1 MGMKPFFSLNHTATT
16 LAIAVMSVEQTDKID
31 FISTS
36 PEGEVFLT
44 ISDHLLWDED
54 GHLPLLQDKINAYL
68 EFIDSEQLL
77 EEYPAAN
84 KRPVVISVYMQFDPT
99 EEAIFFFNHVRN
111 VLAERSIE
119 FCWKVVSG
127 Q

>member
-1 MGMKPFFSLNHTATT
+1 MG
-16 LAIAVMSVEQTDKID
+16 VEQTDKID

-36 PEGEVFLT
+36 PEEKVVLT
-44 ISDHLLWDED
+44 ISDHLSWDD
-54 GHLPLLQDKINAYL
+54 GHLSLLQDKINVYL

-84 KRPVVISVYMQFDPT
+84 DRTVVISVYMQFDPP
-99 EEAIFFFNHVRN
+99 EEAVVFFNHVRN
-111 VLAERSIE
+111 ALAERSIE
-119 FCWKVVSG
+119 FCWKVVKG